1 MAEHQNPR
9 NWPAFV
15 TSDLGDSA
23 ADAAEMERR
32 WTVYRDEM
40 AALIAA
46 GGVHQDK
53 DGWWVDDA
61 SGELIGPDPEMEK
74 PWTEDMFAHARP
86 FTEAFPPWPKR
97 SGARAAPRRPP
108 QSDDHH
114 PAFARCGGLFQ
125 ADRRRLAGP
134 RRSGPERLDGHAL
147 NLPATL
153 KERLAP
159 Q

>member
-97 SGARAAPRRPP
+97 SGARAAPE
-108 QSDDHH
+108 
-114 PAFARCGGLFQ
+114 
-125 ADRRRLAGP
+125 GP
-134 RRSGPERLDGHAL
+134 RKVMTTIRLSPDVVAYFKQTGAGWQARVDQAL
-147 NLPATL
+147 KDWMATH
-153 KERLAP
+153 
-159 Q
+159 

>member
-74 PWTEDMFAHARP
+74 PWTEEMFAHARP
-86 FTEAFPPWPKR
+86 FTEVFPAMAER
-97 SGARAAPRRPP
+97 SAHTRPP
-108 QSDDHH
+108 E
-114 PAFARCGGLFQ
+114 
-125 ADRRRLAGP
+125 GP
-134 RRSGPERLDGHAL
+134 RKVMTTIRLSPDVVAYFKQTGAGWQARVDQAL
-147 NLPATL
+147 KDWMATH
-153 KERLAP
+153 
-159 Q
+159 

>member
-40 AALIAA
+40 VALIAA

-61 SGELIGPDPEMEK
+61 SGELIGPDPDMEK

-86 FTEAFPPWPKR
+86 FTEAFPAMAESIRRTRGPQK
-97 SGARAAPRRPP
+97 APRKVMTTIRLSPDVVAYFK
-108 QSDDHH
+108 QTG
-114 PAFARCGGLFQ
+114 AGWQARVDQ
-125 ADRRRLAGP
+125 ALKDWM
-134 RRSGPERLDGHAL
+134 
-147 NLPATL
+147 ATH
-153 KERLAP
+153 
-159 Q
+159 